1 MRDTARAARTTAHA
15 LEGAAPPR
23 PAPDPGRL
31 RLLTFNI
38 QAAVASTRPHHYL
51 TRGWKHVLPHPSSFE
66 NLDRIARLVAD
77 HHIVGVQEAD
87 AGSLRSYFVN
97 QVEYLARRAQFPYW
111 HCQTNRRLG
120 RIARHSNGLLA
131 RLRPAAVEDHRL
143 PGPIPGRG
151 ALLARFP
158 LEGGGRAG
166 EELAVMLVHLAL
178 GRRARARQ
186 LAFVAERIAALPLVV
201 VMGDFNCRSRSREM
215 RAFLARTGLVE
226 SAPGQPTFP
235 SWQPQR
241 GIDHVLVSPALRVE
255 RARVLIPAVSD
266 HLPVSVELR
275 LPEGLRR
282 PEG

>member
-1 MRDTARAARTTAHA
+1 MREVARAAQA
-15 LEGAAPPR
+15 LERTAPPR
-23 PAPDPGRL
+23 PDPNPGRL

-77 HHIVGVQEAD
+77 HDIVGVQEAD

-111 HCQTNRRLG
+111 RCQTNRRLG
-120 RIARHSNGLLA
+120 RLACHGNGLLA
-131 RLRPAAVEDHRL
+131 RLRPSAVEDHRL

-158 LEGGGRAG
+158 LEDSKGREGA
-166 EELAVMLVHLAL
+166 ELAVMLVHLAL

-201 VMGDFNCRSRSREM
+201 VMGDFNCRGRSREM
-215 RAFLARTGLVE
+215 RAFLARTGLEE

-255 RARVLIPAVSD
+255 QARVLVPPVSD

-275 LPEGLRR
+275 LPAGLRR
-282 PEG
+282 PAG